1 MDEAV
6 EVQRGMELFNAQ
18 RFFEA
23 HDVWE
28 ALWTETHG
36 ARRLLYQGLIQLA
49 VAYYHASNGNASG
62 ATHQLTR
69 ALDKFSRADTQTA
82 TLNLD
87 EVLPLLNLHLRIF
100 TDAAEGV
107 GEPTVHEYPVLRIA
121 DR

>member
-49 VAYYHASNGNASG
+49 VAYYHAGNGNASG